1 MLLARKLTFAA
12 LVTAQTSLAAPATPF
27 PSTPGTPQLPS
38 YLQAEELPNSL
49 LLVPPPPAPESPA
62 FALDYAMSQKVLS
75 LQNSVA
81 WGQAIVDANLK
92 FPQAAGAFSCALGL
106 PINEDISPSLVRMLS
121 KMVPDAGRAT
131 ALAKHHYKR
140 SRPFMANGQAICT
153 PAEMDYFLRDGSYP
167 SGHSSIGMAWALA
180 LAEIAPDKTDVL
192 MARGISLGL
201 NRVVCNLHWLS
212 DTREGR
218 YLGAYT
224 VARLHANSEFQA
236 DLALAK
242 KEVQALRQA
251 GLKPDR
257 DCQAEEAAIA
267 MQQTLLKEVLQGSLS
282 QEGTH

>member
-1 MLLARKLTFAA
+1 MTLDLIFAFAA
-12 LVTAQTSLAAPATPF
+12 LVTAQTSFGATATPF

-49 LLVPPPPAPESPA
+49 LLVPPPPAAESPA
-62 FALDYAMSQKVLS
+62 FALDFAVSQRALT

-81 WGQAIVDANLK
+81 WNQAMVDASLK
-92 FPQAAGAFSCALGL
+92 FPQAAGAFACALGL
-106 PINEDISPSLVRMLS
+106 PISEQNSPSLVRMLS

-140 SRPFMANGQAICT
+140 TRPFMTNGQPICT
-153 PAEMDYFLRDGSYP
+153 PGEMDYFLRDGSYP

-180 LAEIAPDKTDVL
+180 LAEIAPDKTDAL
-192 MARGISLGL
+192 MARGVSLGL
-201 NRVVCNLHWLS
+201 NRVVCNIHWLS

-224 VARLHANSEFQA
+224 VARLHANDEFKA
-236 DLALAK
+236 DLAQAK
-242 KEVQALRQA
+242 AEVQAMRAA
-251 GLKPDR
+251 GLKPDG

-267 MQQTLLKEVLQGSLS
+267 MQQALIKDVLGGSLS

>member
-1 MLLARKLTFAA
+1 MTLGRIFAFA
-12 LVTAQTSLAAPATPF
+12 TLVAAQASLGAASTPF

-62 FALDYAMSQKVLS
+62 FALDQAVSQRALS

-81 WGQAIVDANLK
+81 WSQAIADSSLK
-92 FPQAAGAFSCALGL
+92 FPKAAGAFACALGL
-106 PINEDISPSLVRMLS
+106 PIGEETSPSLVRLLS

-140 SRPFMANGQAICT
+140 ARPFMSNGQPICT
-153 PAEMDYFLRDGSYP
+153 PAEIDYFLRDGSYP

-180 LAEIAPDKTDVL
+180 LAEIAPEKTDAL

-201 NRVVCNLHWLS
+201 NRVVCNIHWLS

-224 VARLHANSEFQA
+224 VARLHANDDFKA

-242 KEVQALRQA
+242 KEVQAMREA
-251 GLKPDR
+251 GLKPTG

-267 MQQTLLKEVLQGSLS
+267 MQQALINESLQGGVS

>member
-1 MLLARKLTFAA
+1 MIYGRIFALAA
-12 LVTAQTSLAAPATPF
+12 LITAQTSFGATATPF

-62 FALDYAMSQKVLS
+62 FALDHAVSQRALS

-81 WGQAIVDANLK
+81 WSQAIIDANLK
-92 FPQAAGAFSCALGL
+92 FPKAAGTFACALGL
-106 PINEDISPSLVRMLS
+106 PISEETSPSLVRLLS

-140 SRPFMANGQAICT
+140 ARPFTSNGQPICT
-153 PAEMDYFLRDGSYP
+153 PAEIDYFLRDGSYP

-180 LAEIAPDKTDVL
+180 LAEIAPDKTDAL

-201 NRVVCNLHWLS
+201 NRVVCNIHWLS

-224 VARLHANSEFQA
+224 VARLHANDEFKA

-242 KEVQALRQA
+242 QEVQAMRDA
-251 GLKPDR
+251 GLKPSG

-267 MQQTLLKEVLQGSLS
+267 AQQALLKEALEGGLS